1 MGYLMNRVFLCFISS
16 CFLFLSG
23 TGLLYAEENNIYTYI
38 QEYKGRVGQ
47 WKNISSQQEL
57 ISTLDSVGTKYNEFT
72 KINGTNF
79 YYRTYLFIPYSNT
92 YINEL
97 KATGGL
103 QMKFSG
109 KEDDL
114 IWPIY
119 SIDKISSSFGI
130 RWGQLHTGI
139 DLPATKGT
147 PVVAVM
153 DGKVISASYVSGH
166 GKSINI
172 EHRNNYYTRYSHNS
186 VMIVQAGEYVKKGQ
200 VIAFVGSTGNST
212 GNHLHFEV
220 RYNDIP
226 LNPLDFLPVKELE
239 VFANFK

>member
-1 MGYLMNRVFLCFISS
+1 MGSLMNKVLLCFISAL
-16 CFLFLSG
+16 FLFFQG
-23 TGLLYAEENNIYTYI
+23 INFLYADHNYDYI
-38 QEYKGRVGQ
+38 QEYKGKVGQ

-57 ISTLDSVGTKYNEFT
+57 NIVLAQVGTKFSEFT
-72 KINGTNF
+72 RINGTNF
-79 YYRTYLFIPYSNT
+79 IYRNYMFIPYSDA

-97 KATGGL
+97 KASGAFQL
-103 QMKFSG
+103 KVSG
-109 KEDDL
+109 KDDEL
-114 IWPIY
+114 IWPIS

-139 DLPATKGT
+139 DLPAHRGT

-153 DGKVISASYVSGH
+153 DGKIISASYVSGH

-186 VMIVQAGEYVKKGQ
+186 VMLVQNGDYVKKGQ

-212 GNHLHFEV
+212 GNHLHFEI

-226 LNPLDFLPVKELE
+226 LNPLDFLPVKQLE